1 MNLELLHKAAI
12 QLGHAEPISIEPDGT
27 IWLGTD
33 ADRTYLTATQLK
45 AVKTKAEQI
54 ATDKQTARQTV
65 LDKLGLTADEA
76 AALFG

>member
-1 MNLELLHKAAI
+1 MNYLLEAA
-12 QLGHAEPISIEPDGT
+12 QALGHAEPISVEPDGT
-27 IWLGTD
+27 IWLGTND
-33 ADRTYLTATQLK
+33 DRTYLTATQLK

-54 ATDKQTARQTV
+54 ATDKQNNKQAA

>member
-1 MNLELLHKAAI
+1 MNYLLEAA
-12 QLGHAEPISIEPDGT
+12 QALGYAEPISVEPDGT
-27 IWLGTD
+27 IWTGTND
-33 ADRTYLTATQLK
+33 ERTYLTATQLK

-54 ATDKQTARQTV
+54 ATEKQNAKQAV

>member
-1 MNLELLHKAAI
+1 MNYLLEAA
-12 QLGHAEPISIEPDGT
+12 QTLGYAEPISVEPDGT
-27 IWLGTD
+27 IWTGTND
-33 ADRTYLTATQLK
+33 ERTYLTATQLK

-54 ATDKQTARQTV
+54 ATEKQNAKQAV